1 MPLRLSAGGTMKQF
15 LSAIIMTLLI
25 PCSSMAQSVD
35 KLAGQ
40 LSDGVKDRS
49 GVKIAVMEFPYAGG
63 KASEGPAII
72 QERLTTALAK
82 NRNIVLIER
91 SLLKKIMDE
100 LSLNATGAIDA
111 DTAKK
116 LGKMLGADLIA
127 VGTLNDTG
135 PDETEINARLVETE
149 TGRIAVAASASIKR
163 TWKDGNVTVNPPQN
177 FGAAPLVQVAILL
190 DTSSSMDGL
199 IGQAREQIWKII
211 NELVSSE
218 KSGSKPAVQ
227 VALYEYGNSSLTEK
241 SGYIRRVS
249 PFTIDLDNVARELF
263 ALRTNGGAEFCG
275 MTIKEAVDG
284 LAWSPKTD
292 VYKAIFIAGNEP
304 FTQGPVDFRDAI
316 SKAKSKNIFVNTIYC
331 GSRQQGLAE
340 QWKAGADLAEGD
352 YANIDQSVRNYAI
365 SAPQDNRISELST
378 KLNDTYVNYGAGSE
392 RKLKDKRDM
401 EEMTKSAGAS
411 VAAERA
417 AFKASAPSA
426 AQADSSWDV
435 VSAIESGAMK
445 KEDIKKDQLPEELK
459 SMDKAKLDAYIE
471 AKLAERKKIK
481 QEITRLQ
488 TERRTYIE
496 QEEKKQSG
504 GNNTLDKAMINT
516 IHKQATQRG
525 HSFSK

>member
-1 MPLRLSAGGTMKQF
+1 MKQF

-25 PCSSMAQSVD
+25 PCATMAQSVD
-35 KLAGQ
+35 KLADR
-40 LSDGVKDRS
+40 LADGIKDRE
-49 GVKIAVMEFPYAGG
+49 GIKLAVLEFPYAGG
-63 KASEGPAII
+63 KSSEGSVII
-72 QERLTTALAK
+72 QERLTTALAQHK
-82 NRNIVLIER
+82 NIILIER

-116 LGKMLGADLIA
+116 LGKMIGADLIA
-127 VGTLNDTG
+127 VGTLNDISQN
-135 PDETEINARLVETE
+135 ETEINARIVETE
-149 TGRIAVAASASIKR
+149 TGKIAVAAAESVKR
-163 TWKDGNVTVNPPQN
+163 TWKDGAVVVNPPQN

-227 VALYEYGNSSLTEK
+227 VALYEYGNSSLSAK
-241 SGYIRRVS
+241 SGYIRKVS
-249 PFTIDLDNVARELF
+249 PFTIDLDNVARDLF
-263 ALRTNGGAEFCG
+263 ALNTNGGDEYCG
-275 MTIKEAVDG
+275 MTIKEAVDS

-304 FTQGPVDFRDAI
+304 FTQGPVDYRDAI
-316 SKAKSKNIFVNTIYC
+316 LKAKTKNIYVNTIYC

-352 YANIDQSVRNYAI
+352 YANIDQSVQHYTVA
-365 SAPQDNRISELST
+365 APQDSRISELST

-392 RKLKDKRDM
+392 RKLKAKKEM
-401 EEMTKSAGAS
+401 EEMAKSAGAS
-411 VAAERA
+411 VASERA

-445 KEDIKKDQLPEELK
+445 KEDIKKDQLPDELK
-459 SMDKAKLDAYIE
+459 SLDKAKLDAYIE

-481 QEITRLQ
+481 QEITKLQ
-488 TERRTYIE
+488 TERRIYIE
-496 QEEKKQSG
+496 KEEKKQSG
-504 GNNTLDKAMINT
+504 GSNTLDKAMINT